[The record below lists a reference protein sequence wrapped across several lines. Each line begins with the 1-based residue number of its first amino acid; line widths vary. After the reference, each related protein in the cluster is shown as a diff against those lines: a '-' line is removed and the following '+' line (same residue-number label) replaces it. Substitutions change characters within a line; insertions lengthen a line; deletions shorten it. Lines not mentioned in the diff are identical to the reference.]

1 MKSNLVKIL
10 ATLGLIVAIALILKG
25 VFGIGK
31 IGLKKISKTSEFPI
45 LKCVSNNNGKDY
57 VDIIDLQ
64 NIKDKEPA
72 DIKTAQNRANAEFAW
87 FKGITETSNL
97 SNSWVDE
104 EYVIQF
110 IKNEDGMR
118 KGYMLTINK
127 DSGIGRISIPKS
139 IPVGSNE
146 RDIIDSY
153 MDATILKT
161 ICEKIKRNK
170 L

>member
-25 VFGIGK
+25 VFGVGK
-31 IGLKKISKTSEFPI
+31 IGFKKISKTSEFPI
-45 LKCVSNNNGKDY
+45 LKCVSDNNGKDY

-72 DIKTAQNRANAEFAW
+72 DIKTEQNRANAEFAW
-87 FKGITETSNL
+87 FGISQTSNL
-97 SNSWVDE
+97 SNSYVDE
-104 EYVIQF
+104 EYYINF
-110 IKNEDGMR
+110 IKNEDGMQ
-118 KGYMLTINK
+118 KGYTLTINK
-127 DSGIGRISIPKS
+127 DSGIGRYSIPKS

-146 RDIIDSY
+146 RDTIDSY
-153 MDATILKT
+153 MDATNLKT